1 MKRKYYMRGL
11 GLGILVTAILCAV
24 ALPKQTQPMTD
35 EEIIARAEELGYV
48 KDEGGITA
56 EDINKIKENEK
67 ASGTPGATEAPN
79 ATEAP
84 ETTTAPE
91 GTPGPTQSPVPTPD
105 APEPPEEPDKP
116 DVPATPTPKPT
127 ATPAPKPTATT
138 APKPTATSTPKPTAT
153 TAPKA
158 TSTPT
163 PTKAPEGTDEQGQTA
178 YTIKVERGA
187 TARRVAQQLEA
198 AGAVADSE
206 AFVKYLQS
214 RKLTDFINIGTF
226 TIPKGASHADI
237 ARILTGK

>member
-48 KDEGGITA
+48 MDEGGIPA

-67 ASGTPGATEAPN
+67 ASGTPGASEMPN
-79 ATEAP
+79 STEAP
-84 ETTTAPE
+84 ETTTEPE

-127 ATPAPKPTATT
+127 ATSA
-138 APKPTATSTPKPTAT
+138 PKPTAT

-163 PTKAPEGTDEQGQTA
+163 PTKAPEGTDEQGQTS

-226 TIPKGASHADI
+226 TIPQGASHADI